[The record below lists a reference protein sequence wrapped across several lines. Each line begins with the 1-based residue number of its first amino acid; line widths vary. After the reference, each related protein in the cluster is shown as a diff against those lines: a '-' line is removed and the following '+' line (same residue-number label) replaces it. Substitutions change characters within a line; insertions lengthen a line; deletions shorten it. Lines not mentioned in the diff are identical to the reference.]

1 MGQSLCP
8 HRIGRGQQRTDRAGF
23 VRRAGNL
30 RYRWQGHD
38 RLSAHRRD
46 PYGARANA
54 AREIAGCPMKYLALF
69 ILAFLSVP
77 AAAQTAVPP
86 APYAD
91 RQLEDPKLEAQAKS
105 LMETIRRSEEHT
117 SELQSLMRT
126 SYAVFCLKK
135 KINNKREGAHPKN
148 L

>member
-1 MGQSLCP
+1 
-8 HRIGRGQQRTDRAGF
+8 
-23 VRRAGNL
+23 
-30 RYRWQGHD
+30 
-38 RLSAHRRD
+38 
-46 PYGARANA
+46 
-54 AREIAGCPMKYLALF
+54 MKYLALF

-105 LMETIRRSEEHT
+105 LMETIRCLVCQSQSIADSNVSMRSEEHT
-117 SELQSLMRT
+117 SELQSLMRI

-135 KINNKREGAHPKN
+135 KKKNKTLIVKQ
-148 L
+148 